1 MAIRKQS
8 IWVSSSLLDW
18 DLQRSD
24 QRDSQ
29 CQWRW
34 PRSNVFT
41 GYKWRKELF
50 SFVAL
55 TALEIWCLAMI
66 GIVFLT
72 LFAYAAILVQVT
84 YSWKSLIFHLVFSW
98 WWAEIRGTGWSSLAC
113 FCLLLLL
120 PLFFLSSMLLWKYI
134 KIKQTHN
141 FVKLC
146 GRVAH
151 AMQCNDYM
159 SGPRCLSYK
168 PFKS

>member
-8 IWVSSSLLDW
+8 I
-18 DLQRSD
+18 
-24 QRDSQ
+24 
-29 CQWRW
+29 
-34 PRSNVFT
+34 
-41 GYKWRKELF
+41 F
-50 SFVAL
+50 SFRLGSSTEWSERLPMPMEVTPVKCFHWIQMTQRLVFFCSSHRPGDLVSRHDRHCFPHAL
-55 TALEIWCLAMI
+55 CLRCHPRP
-66 GIVFLT
+66 GD
-72 LFAYAAILVQVT
+72 LFPKHLF
-84 YSWKSLIFHLVFSW
+84 FHLVFSW
-98 WWAEIRGTGWSSLAC
+98 WWADIRGTGWSSLAC

-146 GRVAH
+146 CCRVAH